1 MSSNHS
7 LIYYNYSRKYR
18 EEKQSMKCGEEQIS
32 NVLLGKM
39 NNRSVVF
46 AMKQII

>member
-1 MSSNHS
+1 M
-7 LIYYNYSRKYR
+7 KY
-18 EEKQSMKCGEEQIS
+18 GEEQIS

>member
-18 EEKQSMKCGEEQIS
+18 KETVNEVWRRADVECTFRGNEQ
-32 NVLLGKM
+32 
-39 NNRSVVF
+39 
-46 AMKQII
+46 